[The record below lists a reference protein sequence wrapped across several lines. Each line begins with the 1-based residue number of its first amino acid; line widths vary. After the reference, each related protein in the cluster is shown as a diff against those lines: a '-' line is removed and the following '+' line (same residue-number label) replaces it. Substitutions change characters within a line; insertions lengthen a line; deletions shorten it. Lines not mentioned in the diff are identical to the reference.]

1 MPCGPQQLGI
11 VAAVRLVAGG
21 AALAERRL
29 VQVRLLH
36 LLRLLTVAGQ
46 AGVNRIGLQEARR
59 LSGVRIVAGDAF
71 ALRARMLHLR
81 LLDLLCLLA
90 VAGNAEGLGVALGQ
104 HDLAVL
110 GRRVTGVAAPAGE
123 RRMRERLHQLGL
135 RRLVRIVALH
145 AVGGGERLPL
155 VRLDQARVLGIVAI
169 EAQRRSRL
177 GQVIVELDLALL
189 ADLVGDV
196 ASLATHVQRGV
207 PAALLGNVQ
216 SLGVAAQAEVLVGA
230 ARSRL
235 QQLVLVVGLCADRD
249 T

>member
-1 MPCGPQQLGI
+1 M
-11 VAAVRLVAGG
+11 
-21 AALAERRL
+21 
-29 VQVRLLH
+29 QVRLLH
-36 LLRLLTVAGQ
+36 LLRLLAVAGQ
-46 AGVNRIGLQEARR
+46 ACIDRIRLQESRR
-59 LSGVRIVAGDAF
+59 LAGMRIVAGDAF

-81 LLDLLCLLA
+81 LLNLLRLLA
-90 VAGNAEGLGVALGQ
+90 VAGNAEGLGVGLRQ

-110 GRRVTGVAAPAGE
+110 GRRVAGVAASAGE

-145 AVGGGERLPL
+145 AIGGGERLAL
-155 VRLDQARVLGIVAI
+155 VRLDQARILGIVAI

-177 GQVIVELDLALL
+177 GQVIVELNLALL

-216 SLGVAAQAEVLVGA
+216 SLLVAGQAEVFVRRRPKSASAVG
-230 ARSRL
+230 SCCPI
-235 QQLVLVVGLCADRD
+235 GADRG